1 MRYDVLTPDHRA
13 TSGRSGRRPLER
25 VPGPSRILVIG
36 IMRLA
41 AGRTAAA
48 VVAFAGAIFVAA
60 VITWLLWLNRRAS
73 SRGVG
78 G

>member
-1 MRYDVLTPDHRA
+1 MV
-13 TSGRSGRRPLER
+13 
-25 VPGPSRILVIG
+25 VVG

-41 AGRTAAA
+41 TGRTAAA

-60 VITWLLWLNRRAS
+60 AITWLVWLNRRAS
-73 SRGVG
+73 SRRVG